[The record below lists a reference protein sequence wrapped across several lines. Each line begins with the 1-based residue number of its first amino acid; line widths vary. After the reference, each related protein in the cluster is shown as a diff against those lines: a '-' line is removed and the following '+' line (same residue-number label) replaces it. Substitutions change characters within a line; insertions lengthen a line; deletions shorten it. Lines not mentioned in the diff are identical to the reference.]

1 MFCVVKKRH
10 LFVYAL
16 LAMML
21 LTACGR
27 NDRLLEYAL
36 QFADS
41 NRGELEKV
49 LAHYKDSG
57 RSMMPPVF

>member
-41 NRGELEKV
+41 NRGELERC
-49 LAHYKDSG
+49 LRIIRTAG